1 MSGESGGVVTA
12 NSEQHLKPIFALV
25 EPVVEARGHQLYDV
39 QQNGGTLAIL
49 VENNN
54 GLGVDDL
61 SELSRAV
68 SGLLDEHDPI
78 PGRYTLELSTPG
90 VERKLRSERH
100 FHGAVGELINVRTT
114 PEPDGRRR
122 LVGTLLS
129 VEKGI
134 ISVQDSE
141 AGVISLPLGQVE
153 KARTVFEWGPAPKPG
168 KSAESNRSNQRT
180 KGGRQL

>member
-1 MSGESGGVVTA
+1 MTA

-61 SELSRAV
+61 SELSRAG

-122 LVGTLLS
+122 VVGTLLS

-141 AGVISLPLGQVE
+141 AGLISLPLGQVE

-180 KGGRQL
+180 KGGSQL